1 MDFSNFIKTTASFF
15 IILLFTSCAVYPDTI
30 DDWDYNDDLYLDNDE
45 FQSALDDVGY
55 YDAWNYDGEDYITE
69 DEWNEGVDDFF
80 GAYHSDDFG
89 TFADWDV
96 DGDGLLSDD
105 EFEEGVFKTVD
116 LNDDGQIVDD
126 EFDEWYDEDII

>member
-1 MDFSNFIKTTASFF
+1 MTLRDLVKAAVTLL
-15 IILLFTSCAVYPDTI
+15 IITISVSCAMYPYTI
-30 DDWDYNDDLYLDNDE
+30 EEWDYNDDLYLDEDE

-55 YDAWNYDGEDYITE
+55 YETWNYDGEDYLTE
-69 DEWNEGVDDFF
+69 DEWNEGINDFF

-105 EFEEGVFKTVD
+105 EFDEGVFETVD
-116 LNDDGQIVDD
+116 LNDDGQIEAD
-126 EFDEWYDEDII
+126 EFDEWYDEV